1 MRKEAAHLETQKFSL
16 WKKRHTLP
24 TIPKKAA
31 ITLLLLII
39 AAALLLPG
47 GVFGVF
53 YVTVAGALLAMLL
66 TADRSLLWLLSIP
79 GVGVMAYL
87 THALFAAEGI
97 SALWSFAA
105 FLFIPIG
112 MALAACIY
120 NRQNLTTTVAV
131 LAVVFGIILFSLAAL
146 QLQMQYG
153 DIREGFAVL
162 RDQLQNGL
170 TSVLTS
176 IGLPGEDGIMYVYT
190 EKEVQGIVQS
200 MILLLPAMAAL
211 TCQLFAYLT
220 AKIYRLLALAFGTD
234 FLFARDKWPLT
245 ASIPA
250 YIIFVISYFFTVFS
264 SESSVISYAAV
275 NLLYIFLP
283 ITSAGGFH
291 GLFLTGRSSSDK
303 RRTKSRIPLIVLCAV
318 LFMLSPVSLF
328 ILLSFWGA
336 IRTLGAALRN
346 WLMKRGSSDSE

>member
-1 MRKEAAHLETQKFSL
+1 
-16 WKKRHTLP
+16 
-24 TIPKKAA
+24 
-31 ITLLLLII
+31 
-39 AAALLLPG
+39 
-47 GVFGVF
+47 
-53 YVTVAGALLAMLL
+53 
-66 TADRSLLWLLSIP
+66 
-79 GVGVMAYL
+79 
-87 THALFAAEGI
+87 
-97 SALWSFAA
+97 
-105 FLFIPIG
+105 
-112 MALAACIY
+112 
-120 NRQNLTTTVAV
+120 
-131 LAVVFGIILFSLAAL
+131 
-146 QLQMQYG
+146 
-153 DIREGFAVL
+153 
-162 RDQLQNGL
+162 
-170 TSVLTS
+170 
-176 IGLPGEDGIMYVYT
+176 
-190 EKEVQGIVQS
+190 
-200 MILLLPAMAAL
+200 MAAL

-220 AKIYRLLALAFGTD
+220 AKIYRLLALAFGAD